1 MINIGVIC
9 DNSWDNFIL
18 INNKF
23 KKLNSENFRIHAIY
37 GKTLEIINNCSS
49 KNYLNLIRHY
59 SDNLSKTIYNLL
71 NACDIFIVFA
81 NIVEYNTSTRLII
94 DKCKE
99 YNIKHI
105 IVSEYRRYNDF
116 FSFDKIKDLS
126 FKKIMNSL
134 NKKDKIDINPFNYEI
149 YNKFF
154 LYKQHVNLS
163 LSPDIREKLKESY
176 NNNSITKKEKSIKLL
191 YDKEEIKKEKEIK
204 KNTKFVN
211 QLEFSKNR
219 LNYYKKS

>member
-1 MINIGVIC
+1 MINIGVVC

-49 KNYLNLIRHY
+49 KNFLNLIRHY
-59 SDNLSKTIYNLL
+59 SENLSKTISNLL
-71 NACDIFIVFA
+71 NVCDIFIVFS
-81 NIVEYNTSTRLII
+81 NIIEYNTSTRLII
-94 DKCKE
+94 DKCNE

-134 NKKDKIDINPFNYEI
+134 NKKDKININPFNYEI
-149 YNKFF
+149 YNKIF

-163 LSPDIREKLKESY
+163 LSPDIRDKLKESY
-176 NNNSITKKEKSIKLL
+176 NNNSIAKKEKSIKLL